1 MSARIGTRI
10 DLVGEKSEGAG
21 EVAIT
26 ERAISGRR
34 NMWEE
39 GGNMGW
45 GRQSFFETTLSGWNK
60 STVDAVHSRER
71 TTAVVCGDTLR
82 PLERLMGHDNV

>member
-1 MSARIGTRI
+1 
-10 DLVGEKSEGAG
+10 
-21 EVAIT
+21 
-26 ERAISGRR
+26 
-34 NMWEE
+34 
-39 GGNMGW
+39 MGW
-45 GRQSFFETTLSGWNK
+45 GRQSLFETTLSGWNK